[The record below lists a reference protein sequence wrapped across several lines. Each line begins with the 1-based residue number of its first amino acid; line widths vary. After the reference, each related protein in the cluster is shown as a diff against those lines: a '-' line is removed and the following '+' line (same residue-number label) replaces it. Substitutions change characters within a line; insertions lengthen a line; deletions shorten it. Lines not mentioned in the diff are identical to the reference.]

1 MFWPGY
7 LPDEFE
13 YLRVV
18 DYLVGGAG
26 GGSGGEGG
34 EGEGATKDTSSLQL
48 SDHLPLALPF
58 PSGQD

>member
-13 YLRVV
+13 DLRVV
-18 DYLVGGAG
+18 DYLVGGG
-26 GGSGGEGG
+26 GGEGG
-34 EGEGATKDTSSLQL
+34 AGEGATKDTSSLQL
-48 SDHLPLALPF
+48 SEHLPLALPF

>member
-18 DYLVGGAG
+18 DYLVGGG
-26 GGSGGEGG
+26 GGEGG
-34 EGEGATKDTSSLQL
+34 EGEGATKGISSL
-48 SDHLPLALPF
+48 
-58 PSGQD
+58 